1 MKEEFAKKI
10 ISDLKDAIGI
20 DGSKF
25 DKNTPTAANKS
36 IADSISTYLTENV
49 TITISYVGTIPGPP
63 PVPDPVVTDTMGITG
78 TCAPPVGTDFDTWI
92 KSLETN
98 IVSGFLLDKGDIG
111 LSTISPSPAFLPGL
125 VLSREDIKSVCENLE
140 EGDNIQEKVWEEICD
155 KIIGWLELCNI
166 GITYPGNNSNSG
178 STGIVTI
185 SKTTIT

>member
-10 ISDLKDAIGI
+10 ISDLKDTIGI

-78 TCAPPVGTDFDTWI
+78 TCAPPVGTDFNTWI

-98 IVSGFLLDKGDIG
+98 IVAGFFLEKGKAGIA
-111 LSTISPSPAFLPGL
+111 TVAPSPAFLPGL
-125 VLSREDIKSVCENLE
+125 SLSRDDIKSVYENLGE
-140 EGDNIQEKVWEEICD
+140 EDNAQEKVWEEICD
-155 KIIGWLELCNI
+155 KIIKWLEKCNL
-166 GITYPGNNSNSG
+166 GLTYPGNNSKAG
-178 STGIVTI
+178 STGTITI